1 MCEELNKRFA
11 ELSAID
17 KKYIE
22 KINILNNFI
31 NNGFEIKKLTLT
43 SSSGI
48 RSQHD
53 FNYTDEELGIIHREK
68 SFAYTTT
75 RYGDAFKFVIWVV
88 YRKLNIKDLN
98 GLEIFESPSGIK
110 YIIESTPGCPEAFGS
125 LIFKRP
131 KV

>member
-1 MCEELNKRFA
+1 MCEELNKRFV
-11 ELSAID
+11 ELSTID

-31 NNGFEIKKLTLT
+31 NNGFEVKKLTLT

-48 RSQHD
+48 CSQYG

-88 YRKLNIKDLN
+88 Y
-98 GLEIFESPSGIK
+98 
-110 YIIESTPGCPEAFGS
+110 
-125 LIFKRP
+125 
-131 KV
+131 